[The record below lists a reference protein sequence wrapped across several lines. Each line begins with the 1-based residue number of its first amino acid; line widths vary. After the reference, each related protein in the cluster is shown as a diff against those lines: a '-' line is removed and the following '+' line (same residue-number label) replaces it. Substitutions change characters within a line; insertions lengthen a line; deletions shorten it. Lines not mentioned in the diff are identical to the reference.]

1 VYIYFEYQSSKVVR
15 KYANLVSDS
24 IKFFIAV
31 KADYTYC
38 SWSHIVKTGR
48 YFNTTRKEQ
57 KKIFNNVIVDQT
69 LKIML
74 GTRIIE

>member
-1 VYIYFEYQSSKVVR
+1 VT
-15 KYANLVSDS
+15 VS
-24 IKFFIAV
+24 KFFIAV
-31 KADYTYC
+31 KADCAYC

-57 KKIFNNVIVDQT
+57 KKFNNVIVDQT